1 MRELPMAG
9 ALSALLALAA
19 CSAVPAPPTQP
30 SMANILAVQQELAAE
45 QVAGLTPLQALEY
58 GILGEQRACD
68 AWLEASASRANK
80 IANAQNALS
89 NATGATAGIM
99 GILGAGG
106 PAVAGAAVG
115 GTFLGNVL
123 TTQAGAG
130 LSDGDAYLIANALQ
144 QYEANLSMPTDLASA
159 SLQIEGA
166 WMTCNQFA
174 ANQYGERA
182 KLTAQVTASSP
193 VSSSSSLSQ
202 ALQRNAGLYVLPP
215 VPVVQINGH

>member
-1 MRELPMAG
+1 MAG
-9 ALSALLALAA
+9 
-19 CSAVPAPPTQP
+19 
-30 SMANILAVQQELAAE
+30 ILAVQQELAAE
-45 QVAGLTPLQALEY
+45 QAAGLTPQQALEY
-58 GILGEQRACD
+58 GILAEQRACD
-68 AWLEASASRANK
+68 AWLEASASRASK

-89 NATGATAGIM
+89 NATGAVAGAM
-99 GILGAGG
+99 GLAGSGG
-106 PAVAGAAVG
+106 PAIAGAALA

-144 QYEANLSMPTDLASA
+144 QYEANLAMPADLTGAN
-159 SLQIEGA
+159 LQIEGA

-182 KLTAQVTASSP
+182 KLTAQVTASS
-193 VSSSSSLSQ
+193 SSLSQ

>member
-1 MRELPMAG
+1 MIRQVVCAEL
-9 ALSALLALAA
+9 LLALVA
-19 CSAVPAPPTQP
+19 CSSVPAPPTQP
-30 SMANILAVQQELAAE
+30 TVANILAVQQELAAE
-45 QVAGLTPLQALEY
+45 QAAGLTPLQALEY
-58 GILGEQRACD
+58 GSLDVQRACD

-89 NATGATAGIM
+89 NVTGVTAGAM
-99 GILGAGG
+99 GLAGSGG
-106 PAVAGAAVG
+106 PAIAGAALA

-144 QYEANLSMPTDLASA
+144 QYEANLSAPPDLASA

-215 VPVVQINGH
+215 VPIVSINGH

>member
-1 MRELPMAG
+1 MIYKAAVVG
-9 ALSALLALAA
+9 LLFALAS

-30 SMANILAVQQELAAE
+30 SMADILAVQQELAAE
-45 QVAGLTPLQALEY
+45 QAAGLTPQQALEY
-58 GILGEQRACD
+58 GILSRQRACD

-89 NATGATAGIM
+89 NATGAVAGAM
-99 GILGAGG
+99 GLAGSGG
-106 PAVAGAAVG
+106 PAIAGVALA

-130 LSDGDAYLIANALQ
+130 LSDGDAYLISNALQ
-144 QYEANLSMPTDLASA
+144 QYEENLSMPTDLASA

>member
-1 MRELPMAG
+1 MIYKTTLVG
-9 ALSALLALAA
+9 LSLALAG
-19 CSAVPAPPTQP
+19 CSSVPAPPTQP
-30 SMANILAVQQELAAE
+30 TAANILAVQQELAAE
-45 QVAGLTPLQALEY
+45 QAAGLTPQQALEY
-58 GILGEQRACD
+58 GILSRQRACD

-89 NATGATAGIM
+89 NATGAAAGAM
-99 GILGAGG
+99 GLAGSG
-106 PAVAGAAVG
+106 SAAVAGVALA

-202 ALQRNAGLYVLPP
+202 ALQRNAALYVLPP